1 MKYRLFILKIQKSQE
16 IEISYWLASFLTH
29 PNYNRINQKLINQ
42 RKKKKKKKKEN
53 VSLYAFY

>member
-1 MKYRLFILKIQKSQE
+1 MKYRLFIIKIQKSQE

-42 RKKKKKKKKEN
+42 RKKKKKKEN